1 MTTKIPFK
9 FPSKRLNFFRKCLA
23 VTQLSFR
30 TLPVIL
36 MINPTTMPKKAV
48 QPTSW
53 ICAPSGFRS
62 ESAVRVFGV
71 RCRRTIEKG
80 KLLEANAKFISL

>member
-1 MTTKIPFK
+1 
-9 FPSKRLNFFRKCLA
+9 
-23 VTQLSFR
+23 
-30 TLPVIL
+30 

-62 ESAVRVFGV
+62 DNLLFECSVFGAV
-71 RCRRTIEKG
+71 ATIEKG